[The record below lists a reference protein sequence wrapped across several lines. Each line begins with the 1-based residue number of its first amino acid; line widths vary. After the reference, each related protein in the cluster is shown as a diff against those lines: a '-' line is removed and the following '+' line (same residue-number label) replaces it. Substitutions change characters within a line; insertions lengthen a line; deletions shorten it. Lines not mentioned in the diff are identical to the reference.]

1 MMDHYRRRQLKNGFW
16 LIACVAA
23 VVFVLV
29 WLLWILYILF
39 LEGLKDFDFSIF
51 TQMTPAPN
59 DVGGLANAFWGS
71 FLLVGCAMLLAT
83 PIGIMTGIY
92 LSEFSSIPM
101 ISAVI
106 RFINDVLLSAPSI
119 VIGLFVY
126 QILVRPVGHFS
137 GWAGVVA
144 LALIAIPLLIRTTD
158 DMLGIIPH
166 TMREAAA
173 ALGAPAWIIIVKV
186 ILRQAMR
193 GIITGILLVIARISG
208 ETAPLLFTALN
219 NQFWSSSLEKPIAN
233 VPNVIYQFA
242 MSPYS
247 NWQQLAWKGAFI
259 ITLWVLGCN
268 LIMRL
273 IIKKNR
279 HK

>member
-1 MMDHYRRRQLKNGFW
+1 MDHYRRRQLKNGFW